1 MPPDLKVST
10 GTLLASAPDLQ
21 DPNFMHSLS
30 VICEHTDEGAYG
42 LVLNKRSSLTLD
54 RLLPDHP
61 ILGKLRLPVG
71 WGGPVHSD
79 TLQLIHRFP
88 ESIPGG
94 ITLGGDLQIG
104 GDLDAAASLLEAD
117 TSAAT
122 MRGVRFILGCAGWG
136 GGQLEAELA
145 SGSWLPLPLD
155 TGLVFRTWGVDDD
168 TAREQEEVWQAAVR
182 ALGRDGEG
190 LASLPPDIEWN

>member
-1 MPPDLKVST
+1 MAPDLKVSR

-21 DPNFMHSLS
+21 DPNFMHTLSL
-30 VICEHTDEGAYG
+30 ICEHTDEGAYG

-61 ILGKLRLPVG
+61 ILGKARLPVG

-88 ESIPGG
+88 QHIPGG
-94 ITLGGDLQIG
+94 VALGGDLQIG
-104 GDLDAAASLLEAD
+104 GELDAAAELLRSDPSPD
-117 TSAAT
+117 TL
-122 MRGVRFILGCAGWG
+122 RGVRFILGCAGWG
-136 GGQLEAELA
+136 AHQLESELA
-145 SGSWLPLPLD
+145 GGSWLPLPLD
-155 TGLVFRTWGVDDD
+155 TELVFRTWSIEDD
-168 TAREQEEVWQAAVR
+168 TQREQEETWQL
-182 ALGRDGEG
+182 ALRGLGSEGEG